1 MDKNRMNEHSA
12 FSKRHIEEVTQAKR
26 TLLDEL
32 NFPPA
37 VTAFIRKNSR
47 SLQIIV
53 ICIFAGIC
61 LWSFFDYYT
70 TKQKNDSAA
79 LLSRAMAESDD
90 ASRQQ
95 LLKQV
100 RVEYSGTGA
109 AVWSQVVS
117 AHEMM
122 ESDRDQAISILKSL
136 ADGMSSSNPLLPLL
150 QFDLGQAHEMNG
162 NPDQALGYY
171 QKLSEIK
178 GFSAVSFL
186 AMGRIYEQK
195 NEPQKAKEMYEKAV
209 AQPELPSTAKS
220 RIEDKLSRL

>member
-1 MDKNRMNEHSA
+1 MDKIPMNEHSA

-32 NFPPA
+32 NLPPA
-37 VTAFIRKNSR
+37 VTAFIRENSR
-47 SLQIIV
+47 PIQIIV
-53 ICIFAGIC
+53 ICLFVGIC

-79 LLSRAMAESDD
+79 LLSRAMAEPDESN
-90 ASRQQ
+90 RRN

-109 AVWSQVVS
+109 SVWSQVVS

-122 ESDRDQAISILKSL
+122 ESDRDQAIGVLKSL
-136 ADGMSSSNPLLPLL
+136 ADDMNSANPLFPLL
-150 QFDLGQAHEMNG
+150 QFDLGQAHEMNEK
-162 NPDQALGYY
+162 PDQAFAYY
-171 QKLSEIK
+171 RKLSEIK
-178 GFSAVSFL
+178 GFSGISFL
-186 AMGRIYEQK
+186 AMGRIHEQK